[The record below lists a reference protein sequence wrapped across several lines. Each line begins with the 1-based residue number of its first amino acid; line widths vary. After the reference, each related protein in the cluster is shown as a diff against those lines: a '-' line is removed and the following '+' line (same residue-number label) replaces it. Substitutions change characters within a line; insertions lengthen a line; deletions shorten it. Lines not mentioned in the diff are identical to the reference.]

1 VSVTAPAGFL
11 ASGVVAGLKSSGL
24 PDVAIVR
31 NLGPLHAAA
40 AVFTSNR
47 VVAAPV
53 LWSRQAVA
61 DGRVDAVVINA
72 GGANACTGPAG
83 FADTHLTAEHTAAA
97 LGVSSADVVVCSTGV
112 IGQRLPMDLLLPGV
126 SAAAAALSSE
136 AGELAAEAI
145 RTTDTHAKQAVVTG
159 EGWSVG
165 AMGKGAAML
174 APGLATMLVVIT
186 TDAVAEP
193 AVLDAALRAATAVT
207 FDRVDSD
214 GCTSTNDTVLLMAS
228 GASGVSPSTGDL
240 TAAVTAVCRDLAL
253 QMVGDAEGASK
264 DITIEVTGAASEA
277 DALEVARAIARN
289 NLLMCALYGNDP
301 YWGRVLAAIGVTGA
315 EFDPTRLAVAFNGVW
330 VCREGHA
337 SDLDGTADI
346 TSRQLTVSVD
356 LGAGDAS
363 AWVWTND
370 LTDAYVHENSA
381 YTT

>member
-1 VSVTAPAGFL
+1 VSVTAASGFL

-24 PDVAIVR
+24 PDLAIVR
-31 NLGPLHAAA
+31 NLGPLHSAA

-61 DGRVDAVVINA
+61 DGRVDAVIINA
-72 GGANACTGPAG
+72 GGANACTGPGG

-97 LGVSSADVVVCSTGV
+97 LGVSSADVIVCSTGIV
-112 IGQRLPMDLLLPGV
+112 GKRLPMDRLMPGV
-126 SAAAAALSSE
+126 TLAAEALSSE
-136 AGELAAEAI
+136 SGQEAAEAI
-145 RTTDTHAKQAVVTG
+145 RTTDTHAKQAVATG
-159 EGWSVG
+159 DGWTVG

-174 APGLATMLVVIT
+174 APGLATMLVIIT

-193 AVLDAALRAATAVT
+193 AQLDAALRAATAVT

-214 GCTSTNDTVLLMAS
+214 GCMSTNDTVLLMAS
-228 GASGVSPSTGDL
+228 GASGVTPTQVEL
-240 TAAVTAVCRDLAL
+240 TAAVSAVCRDLAL
-253 QMVGDAEGASK
+253 QMIGDAEGASK
-264 DITIEVTGAASEA
+264 DITIEVIRAATEA

-289 NLLMCALYGNDP
+289 NLLMCAFYGNDP
-301 YWGRVLAAIGVTGA
+301 YWGRVLAAMGVTKA
-315 EFDPTRLAVAFNGVW
+315 AFDPGRLAVAFNGVW
-330 VCREGHA
+330 VCRDGWGSE
-337 SDLDGTADI
+337 LDGTADI
-346 TSRQLTVSVD
+346 TPRALTVTID